1 VATNPGY
8 NPPTRKRNHPL
19 DEPLGLSELLARA
32 SGNDAAAADDDDD
45 DAGDAHEQQD
55 TDSSDSS
62 GDEGVDF
69 EAGQVQPIAEA
80 GAAALRRL
88 SKLGAPSSSSSSS
101 TVSSQAFF
109 GDRVGAEGDEDN
121 DDDVEQPSRPKAI
134 QPPHPRLGLPS
145 SSPSPSSSS
154 SASSFSSSSRCSQ
167 PSFPSAILKLPTPA
181 STRMFLGHKAA
192 KRLPNRKQSAP
203 KKRVKQKTS
212 RERDAHFVTELAKD
226 LEQSMKDDTQFERTS
241 SGRARRTPRAKDGT
255 LLGWQ

>member
-1 VATNPGY
+1 MATNPGY

-32 SGNDAAAADDDDD
+32 SGNDAAAADDDD
-45 DAGDAHEQQD
+45 AGDAHEKQD

-62 GDEGVDF
+62 GDEGVDC

-88 SKLGAPSSSSSSS
+88 SKLGAPSSSSSFL
-101 TVSSQAFF
+101 TESSQAFF
-109 GDRVGAEGDEDN
+109 GDGVGVEGDEDN
-121 DDDVEQPSRPKAI
+121 DDDDAEQPSRPKAI
-134 QPPHPRLGLPS
+134 QPPHRRLGLPS

-154 SASSFSSSSRCSQ
+154 SAPSFSSSWRCSQ
-167 PSFPSAILKLPTPA
+167 PSFPSAILKLPTPP
-181 STRMFLGHKAA
+181 SNRMFLGHKAA

-212 RERDAHFVTELAKD
+212 RERDAHFVTALAKD
-226 LEQSMKDDTQFERTS
+226 LEESMRDDTQFERTS
-241 SGRARRTPRAKDGT
+241 SGRVRRAPRAKDGT